1 MFVLGWKEGKV
12 CRAEMYG
19 RGCERALARS
29 RRGRY
34 EVFVEMGGI
43 IGAVE
48 LRCRL
53 IWIQKILRSRF
64 S

>member
-1 MFVLGWKEGKV
+1 MFVLGWKEGRV
-12 CRAEMYG
+12 CRAERCG
-19 RGCERALARS
+19 RGCGRALARS

-48 LRCRL
+48 LRRRL
-53 IWIQKILRSRF
+53 ICMQKILRSRF
-64 S
+64 P